1 MEDTRNNLREL
12 RVQAAQEEAQGNIK
26 EYYRLTKESNQMEIR
41 ILTEEIKFYMNQYE
55 ELLSIPNSRS
65 HLVYIGRIL
74 RKKQTRLE
82 SFNSWEV

>member
-12 RVQAAQEEAQGNIK
+12 RVQAAQEEAQGNNK
-26 EYYRLTKESNQMEIR
+26 EYWRILKEANQMEMR
-41 ILTEEIKFYMNQYE
+41 ILKEEIKFYSPQYIEALE
-55 ELLSIPNSRS
+55 EGNKSQ
-65 HLVYIGRIL
+65 LVYVGRIL